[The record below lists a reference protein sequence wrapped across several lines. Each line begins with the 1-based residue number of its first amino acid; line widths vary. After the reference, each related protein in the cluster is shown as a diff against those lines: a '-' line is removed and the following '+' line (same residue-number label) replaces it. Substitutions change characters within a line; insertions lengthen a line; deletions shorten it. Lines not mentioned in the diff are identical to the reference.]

1 MNTDATL
8 ARHVR
13 DVMTPSPACCVPSTP
28 LLEVAMLFAQHDCG
42 SIPVVENK
50 DTGRPVGVVT
60 DRDVAC
66 RAVAAG
72 RDPAQMRAVD
82 CMTAPCI
89 TVADDMSLENC
100 FALMEGNRI
109 RRIVVV
115 NDSGAVCGIVAQA
128 DLARRADGNRV
139 AEVVRTISEPT
150 LAASQVEPSVAG
162 SRR

>member
-1 MNTDATL
+1 MSAEGSGP
-8 ARHVR
+8 RRVK

-28 LLEVAMLFAQHDCG
+28 LFEVAILFAQHDCG

-72 RDPAQMRAVD
+72 RNPAEMRALD

-89 TVADDMSLENC
+89 TVAEDMTLEDC
-100 FALMEGNRI
+100 AALMEGNRI

-128 DLARRADGNRV
+128 DLARRADGGRV
-139 AEVVRTISEPT
+139 AAVIRIISEPT
-150 LAASQVEPSVAG
+150 LAASQVEPPVEG
-162 SRR
+162 

>member
-1 MNTDATL
+1 MSAS
-8 ARHVR
+8 AAGPRRVK

-28 LLEVAMLFAQHDCG
+28 LTEVALLFARHDCG

-72 RDPAQMRAVD
+72 RNPSEMRALD

-89 TVADDMSLENC
+89 TVAEDMALEDC
-100 FALMEGNRI
+100 VALMEGNRI

-115 NDSGAVCGIVAQA
+115 NDSGSVCGIVSQA
-128 DLARRADGNRV
+128 DVALRADGGRV
-139 AEVVRTISEPT
+139 AEVVRVISEPT
-150 LAASQVEPSVAG
+150 LSASRVEPPV
-162 SRR
+162 

>member
-1 MNTDATL
+1 MSAETAGP
-8 ARHVR
+8 RRVK
-13 DVMTPSPACCVPSTP
+13 DVMTPAPACCVPSTP
-28 LLEVAMLFAQHDCG
+28 LPEVAMLFAQYDCG

-60 DRDVAC
+60 DRDVVC

-72 RDPAQMRAVD
+72 RNPAELRALD

-89 TVADDMSLENC
+89 TVAEDMSLEDC
-100 FALMEGNRI
+100 VALMEGNRI

-128 DLARRADGNRV
+128 DIARRADGGRV
-139 AEVVRTISEPT
+139 AEVVRTISEPA
-150 LAASQVEPSVAG
+150 LAASQVEPSVAE
-162 SRR
+162 

>member
-1 MNTDATL
+1 MSAE
-8 ARHVR
+8 APGPRRVK
-13 DVMTPSPACCVPSTP
+13 DVMTPAPACCVPSTP
-28 LLEVAMLFAQHDCG
+28 LAEVAMLFAQHDCG
-42 SIPVVENK
+42 SVPVVENK

-66 RAVAAG
+66 RAIAAG
-72 RDPAQMRAVD
+72 RDPAEMRALD

-89 TVADDMSLENC
+89 TVAEDMALEDC
-100 FALMEGNRI
+100 VALMEGHRI

-128 DLARRADGNRV
+128 DLARRADGGRV

-150 LAASQVEPSVAG
+150 LSASLVEPTIAD
-162 SRR
+162 

>member
-1 MNTDATL
+1 MSPGPAGP
-8 ARHVR
+8 RRVK
-13 DVMTPSPACCVPSTP
+13 DVMTPGPACCVPTTP
-28 LLEVAMLFAQHDCG
+28 ISEVAVLFTQHDCG

-66 RAVAAG
+66 RAIAAG
-72 RDPAQMRAVD
+72 RDPAEMRALD

-89 TVADDMSLENC
+89 TVAEDMALEDC
-100 FALMEGNRI
+100 VALMEGHRI

-128 DLARRADGNRV
+128 DLARRADGGRV

-150 LAASQVEPSVAG
+150 LSASLVEPTIAD
-162 SRR
+162 

>member
-1 MNTDATL
+1 MSAETPGP
-8 ARHVR
+8 RRVR
-13 DVMTPSPACCVPSTP
+13 DVMTPAPACCVPTTP
-28 LLEVAMLFAQHDCG
+28 LAEVAMLFTQHDCG

-66 RAVAAG
+66 RAIAAG
-72 RDPAQMRAVD
+72 RDPAQMRALD

-89 TVADDMSLENC
+89 TVAEDMALEDC
-100 FALMEGNRI
+100 VALMEGHRI

-128 DLARRADGNRV
+128 DLARRADGGRV

-150 LAASQVEPSVAG
+150 LSASLVEPTIAD
-162 SRR
+162 

>member
-1 MNTDATL
+1 MSPETAGP
-8 ARHVR
+8 RRVK
-13 DVMTPSPACCVPSTP
+13 DVMTPSPACCVPTTP
-28 LLEVAMLFAQHDCG
+28 IPEVAMLFTQHDCG

-72 RDPAQMRAVD
+72 RDLAEMRALD

-89 TVADDMSLENC
+89 TVAEDMALEDC
-100 FALMEGNRI
+100 VALMEGHRI

-128 DLARRADGNRV
+128 DLARRADGGRV

-150 LAASQVEPSVAG
+150 LAASLVEPTIAD
-162 SRR
+162 

>member
-1 MNTDATL
+1 MSAETPGP
-8 ARHVR
+8 RRVK
-13 DVMTPSPACCVPSTP
+13 DVMTPAPVCCVPTTP
-28 LLEVAMLFAQHDCG
+28 LAEVAMLFTQHDCG

-72 RDPAQMRAVD
+72 RNPAEMRAVD

-89 TVADDMSLENC
+89 TVAEDMLLEDC
-100 FALMEGNRI
+100 VTLMEGNRI

-128 DLARRADGNRV
+128 DIARRADGGRV

-150 LAASQVEPSVAG
+150 LSSSQVEPTVAG
-162 SRR
+162 